1 MSNNTT
7 AFQRWRDACEKEGF
21 KGKCPPKGTAA
32 YDRIRRRFDSRRGRR
47 NNNFASKSNWIRNA
61 ERLNDAISLTQA
73 LIPDDPVKLV
83 QRGRPALVPVVQQK
97 RPERQLFDVRKEKLK
112 AICVQDENR
121 RINKC
126 HYF

>member
-1 MSNNTT
+1 MSNTT
-7 AFQRWRDACEKEGF
+7 AFQRWRDACEKEGY

-32 YDRIRRRFDSRRGRR
+32 YDRIRRRFDG

-61 ERLNDAISLTQA
+61 ERLDDAISLAQA

-83 QRGRPALVPVVQQK
+83 QRGRPALVQAARPK
-97 RPERQLFDVRKEKLK
+97 RPERQFDVRKEKLK

-126 HYF
+126 YYF